1 MSNLASSAAPV
12 NALRM
17 WTDGRDIY
25 TEIPGKGDCPCAVF
39 KFALCENGLWRA
51 LHLLRGHSYEYAGEP
66 YPASTV
72 STSTR
77 SMDPMIAAAGSICNQ
92 LGIKRK

>member
-1 MSNLASSAAPV
+1 MTTSAPSAAPV
-12 NALRM
+12 NALRI

-66 YPASTV
+66 YPATKLAPAPLN
-72 STSTR
+72 
-77 SMDPMIAAAGSICNQ
+77 PMVAAAGSICNQ